1 MKCLNNDPHNPV
13 NNPGMFNAIFL
24 QQSQYYAAKD
34 KSLLELAKITQKK
47 KLQKRL
53 CMLRRYLIYRRKARQ
68 KRLLQDKRLATRRI
82 PKPAPR
88 REPLKP
94 KEIPKSY
101 SKPEVPA
108 KQLPK
113 PANKNQKINDP

>member
-1 MKCLNNDPHNPV
+1 MKCLNNDPHTPV

-68 KRLLQDKRLATRRI
+68 KRLLQDKRLAISRI
-82 PKPAPR
+82 PKPAPSHTATKLNPIKLSFALFR
-88 REPLKP
+88 H
-94 KEIPKSY
+94 
-101 SKPEVPA
+101 
-108 KQLPK
+108 
-113 PANKNQKINDP
+113 